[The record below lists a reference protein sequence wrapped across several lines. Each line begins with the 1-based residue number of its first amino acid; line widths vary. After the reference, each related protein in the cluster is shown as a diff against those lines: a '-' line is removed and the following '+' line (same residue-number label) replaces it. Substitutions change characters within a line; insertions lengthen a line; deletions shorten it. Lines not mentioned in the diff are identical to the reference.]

1 MVISEHEVYVENI
14 IIEPNSI
21 SQQFMI
27 YGTYAEMY
35 GEDDDEEN
43 LNMEKGNS
51 AFLVYTDF
59 S

>member
-1 MVISEHEVYVENI
+1 
-14 IIEPNSI
+14 
-21 SQQFMI
+21 MI